1 MAHDTVLFAPKCIVL
16 LSIHDFPEV
25 FRNCLGTIY
34 TVYSECM
41 VGPGGERIKLEAL
54 VGHLLGHVFVQHYGG
69 SPLRFSLGALDKMT
83 ITPPTHPSL
92 PQTGNKVA
100 LLFKQF
106 AML

>member
-1 MAHDTVLFAPKCIVL
+1 MISRGFFLNFNCILISRFFCFFRHVVPGISLPTMAHDTVLFAPKCIVL

-54 VGHLLGHVFVQHYGG
+54 VGHLLGHVYVQVN
-69 SPLRFSLGALDKMT
+69 FDFTKKF
-83 ITPPTHPSL
+83 
-92 PQTGNKVA
+92 NK
-100 LLFKQF
+100 
-106 AML
+106 